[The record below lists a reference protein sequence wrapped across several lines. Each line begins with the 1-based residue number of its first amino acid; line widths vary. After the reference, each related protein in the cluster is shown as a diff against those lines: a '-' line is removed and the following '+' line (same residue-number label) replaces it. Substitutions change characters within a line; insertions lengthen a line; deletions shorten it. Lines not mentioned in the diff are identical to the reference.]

1 MNDWRDLRFAPAPGT
16 RLCGL
21 DEVPPKG
28 REVVLGVGKDAF
40 RIAVFR
46 TPEGVRAYLN
56 RCPHFGTPLN
66 VAPTFSVFRDTVIC
80 VSHFAM
86 FRLADGY
93 CIDGPCLGGSLD
105 GIPVNLEGEAI
116 VVG

>member
-1 MNDWRDLRFAPAPGT
+1 
-16 RLCGL
+16 
-21 DEVPPKG
+21 
-28 REVVLGVGKDAF
+28 
-40 RIAVFR
+40 
-46 TPEGVRAYLN
+46 
-56 RCPHFGTPLN
+56 
-66 VAPTFSVFRDTVIC
+66 VIC